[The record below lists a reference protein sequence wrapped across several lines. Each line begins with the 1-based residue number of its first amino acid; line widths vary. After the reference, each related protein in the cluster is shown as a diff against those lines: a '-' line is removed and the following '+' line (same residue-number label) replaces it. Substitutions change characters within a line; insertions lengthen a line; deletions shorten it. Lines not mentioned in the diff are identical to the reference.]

1 MIALGESVLVTGLTP
16 AENDHLTAATV
27 AAFTVAF
34 LGSMAMW
41 WVYFDR
47 TGEPPVAVR
56 PTP

>member
-1 MIALGESVLVTGLTP
+1 MLVTGLTP